1 MNHMPLQE
9 PHITESTSQTDFS
22 ATRPASYVN
31 KIEEKYQ
38 MVVSTIPTKNF
49 DPRQYRIIMPI
60 HKLNYALINGGYI
73 F

>member
-22 ATRPASYVN
+22 ATRSASYVN
-31 KIEEKYQ
+31 KSEAKIPNGL
-38 MVVSTIPTKNF
+38 STIPTKNF